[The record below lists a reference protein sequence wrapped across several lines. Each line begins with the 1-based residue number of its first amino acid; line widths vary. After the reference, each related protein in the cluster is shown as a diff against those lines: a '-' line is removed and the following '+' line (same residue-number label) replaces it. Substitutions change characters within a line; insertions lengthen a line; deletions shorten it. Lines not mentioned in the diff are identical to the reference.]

1 MNNDSLEQIVFL
13 FVSRKNANNARYIPL
28 FSETRKVRIVFF
40 RGLNIR
46 YTDII
51 VSKMFVTLIKL
62 FRFKINK
69 YKVIHFFNLNLS
81 FKVDNQIL
89 HIDDPT
95 YTENEI
101 DSILISPIG
110 NMEIPGS
117 IEKKIEYLYD
127 FARMVL
133 ADNVEHADEIYMLE
147 KFCRTFD
154 FKGDNVK
161 ELSAYLIESAKQGKS
176 KEQLLNELN

>member
-1 MNNDSLEQIVFL
+1 MSITLETQSHFL
-13 FVSRKNANNARYIPL
+13 RL
-28 FSETRKVRIVFF
+28 FEIALSDGE
-40 RGLNIR
+40 
-46 YTDII
+46 Y
-51 VSKMFVTLIKL
+51 SKLE
-62 FRFKINK
+62 
-69 YKVIHFFNLNLS
+69 LNLLYKIAEEKNIS
-81 FKVDNQIL
+81 K
-89 HIDDPT
+89 
-95 YTENEI
+95 NEI

-133 ADNVEHADEIYMLE
+133 ADNAEHADEIYMLE

>member
-1 MNNDSLEQIVFL
+1 MSITLETQSHFL
-13 FVSRKNANNARYIPL
+13 RL
-28 FSETRKVRIVFF
+28 FEIALSDGE
-40 RGLNIR
+40 
-46 YTDII
+46 Y
-51 VSKMFVTLIKL
+51 SKLE
-62 FRFKINK
+62 
-69 YKVIHFFNLNLS
+69 LNLLYKIAEEKNIS
-81 FKVDNQIL
+81 K
-89 HIDDPT
+89 
-95 YTENEI
+95 NEI

-133 ADNVEHADEIYMLE
+133 ADNVEHADETYMLE